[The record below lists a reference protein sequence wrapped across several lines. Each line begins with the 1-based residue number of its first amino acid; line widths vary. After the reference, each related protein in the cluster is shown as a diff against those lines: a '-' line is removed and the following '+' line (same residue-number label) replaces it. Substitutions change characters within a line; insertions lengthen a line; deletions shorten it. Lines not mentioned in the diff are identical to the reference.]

1 MFKKIPCWLG
11 ASICLLC
18 SLSAS
23 ANPFLGEVERATPAR
38 RVILVLNY
46 FDTCRAVAQNQT
58 YAIDLLNDI
67 TQVGEKTH
75 DEQLRRYCWYLK
87 NTWPKF
93 RIGSHAGNAALFL
106 AVGAQARQED
116 NRQIAAVCR
125 HFAGQ
130 YFFLNGEYGKAFE
143 HLLAA
148 NKAFG
153 EIGYSNI
160 PEISRYL
167 YELAFNYYYFQDY
180 DKVIRLLT
188 EASRF
193 PIFSE
198 NLAIQTHNTVAMAYT
213 ARFQL
218 TRNADDAAR
227 AERQYL
233 HARQTAAFY
242 GDSLWIGIATGH
254 LADLYIQ
261 QQQWQSALAALRID
275 YAIGLRFGST
285 RALPNQTALT
295 IAAIYMRRRQLDSC
309 LYFLQQSMVLY
320 KRNLANP
327 AFGRD
332 LRDEYYL
339 KGYYEVARKYY
350 QAVNDPPKAYLFSD
364 SLNLLVDR
372 INKRYNIRQMAL
384 AEQKLLIEK
393 HQLEVETFGNEQRA
407 QRLMFWAGGLVLTL
421 VALLF
426 FNMYRLSRFKRRQEG
441 KINAQKEK
449 SLQLEKRLV
458 EEELQRAKAELTA
471 FVDNFQQKNVL
482 LDTITAQP
490 ESLSR
495 MQPIHSQA
503 EQLVETRQKLVDSS
517 LLTNESW
524 DEFRR
529 RFERVHPGFFAQL
542 KAQFTDLSPAEERL
556 LALSKLGIDTRQ
568 MSRMLGI
575 APDSIRKTKYRLR
588 KKLGLHGTSPLV
600 TLPAEPMGYP
610 AND

>member
-1 MFKKIPCWLG
+1 MCMRIPCWLG
-11 ASICLLC
+11 ALICLLC
-18 SLSAS
+18 SIPAL
-23 ANPFLGEVERATPAR
+23 ANPFLAEVERATPAR

-46 FDTCRAVAQNQT
+46 FDTCRAVSQNQA
-58 YAIDLLNDI
+58 YATGLLNDI
-67 TQVGEKTH
+67 IKVGHKTQ
-75 DEQLRRYCWYLK
+75 DEQLRRYCRYLK

-93 RIGSHAGNAALFL
+93 RNASHGANAALFL
-106 AVGAQARQED
+106 AVGARARQQD
-116 NRQIAAVCR
+116 DAQIAAVCG

-143 HLLAA
+143 QLLAA

-153 EIGYSNI
+153 EIGYGNI

-193 PIFSE
+193 PVFSE
-198 NLAIQTHNTVAMAYT
+198 NLAIQTHNTMAMAYT
-213 ARFQL
+213 ARFRL
-218 TRNADDAAR
+218 TKNAGDAAR

-233 HARQTAAFY
+233 NARQTAVCY

-254 LADLYIQ
+254 LADLYTQ
-261 QQQWQSALAALRID
+261 QQQWQPALAALRID
-275 YAIGLRFGST
+275 YAIGLRFGSS
-285 RALPNQTALT
+285 RGLPNQTALNM
-295 IAAIYMRRRQLDSC
+295 AAIYLRGRQLDSC
-309 LYFLQQSMVLY
+309 LYFLQQSRVLY
-320 KRNLANP
+320 RRNLANP

-339 KGYYEVARKYY
+339 KGYYEVAGKYC
-350 QAVNDPPKAYLFSD
+350 QAVNDWPRAYQFSD
-364 SLNLLVDR
+364 SLNLLADR
-372 INKRYNIRQMAL
+372 INKRYNLRQMAL

-393 HQLEVETFGNEQRA
+393 HRLEVETIQGEQGA
-407 QRLMFWAGGLVLTL
+407 QRLLFWAGGLVLTL

-426 FNMYRLSRFKRRQEG
+426 FKLYRLSRYKRRQEG
-441 KINAQKEK
+441 EVNAQKEK
-449 SLQLEKRLV
+449 SLQGEKRLV
-458 EEELQRAKAELTA
+458 EEQLQRARVDLTA
-471 FVDNFQQKNVL
+471 FVDNLQQKNVL
-482 LDTITAQP
+482 IDTITAQL

-495 MQPIHSQA
+495 VQATHSQA
-503 EQLVETRQKLVDSS
+503 GPVVETRQKLVDSS

-529 RFERVHPGFFAQL
+529 RFERVHPGFLAQL
-542 KAQFTDLSPAEERL
+542 KAQFADLSPAEERL
-556 LALSKLGIDTRQ
+556 LALSKLDIDTRQ

-588 KKLGLHGTSPLV
+588 KKLGLPGASPLV
-600 TLPAEPMGYP
+600 TLSAEPMDYP